1 MPAPLP
7 PSPHYAP
14 FKAGEFRWSMGLEPL
29 DLHDWIQVD
38 EGSPLELA
46 EKERL
51 LSERHGAVFDALP
64 EAQAGSV
71 EVLGLLIEHLPA
83 RFPDV
88 YRREGDVLLHLASGG
103 RWRLDDQTIHPLDL
117 AGRLVQEDLC
127 LMREDAESGLYRLVG
142 ASLCF
147 PTGWNLADKIGRS
160 VGAIHA
166 PIPRYDSD
174 LGSTMDRYFARI
186 KVERP
191 VWRLNWNL
199 MSSPALFQ
207 PRGHILP
214 DSREGITADNAGE
227 RLWLRVERQTLR
239 RLPRSRDILFTI
251 RIHVRPLQDVRNRTG
266 EVARLAAA
274 VRAVPPEVAR
284 YKGLSGVRDAL
295 LGWLA
300 QAEPPASPPRAGQRD

>member
-1 MPAPLP
+1 MPAPSP
-7 PSPHYAP
+7 PSPPYAP
-14 FKAGEFRWSMGLEPL
+14 FKAGDFRWSMGLESL
-29 DLHDWIQVD
+29 DLQDWIEVD
-38 EGSPLELA
+38 ERGQVELA

-64 EAQAGSV
+64 EAQAGSA

-83 RFPDV
+83 RFPDI
-88 YRREGDVLLHLASGG
+88 YRREGDVMVHLAGG
-103 RWRLDDQTIHPLDL
+103 ARWRLGDETLHPLDL

-127 LMREDAESGLYRLVG
+127 LMSEDGESGRYRLVA

-147 PTGWNLADKIGRS
+147 PTGWTLADKMGRS

-166 PIPRYDSD
+166 PIPHYDRQ

-207 PRGHILP
+207 PRGHILR
-214 DSREGITADNAGE
+214 DSRAGITADNAGD

-239 RLPRSRDILFTI
+239 RLPRSHDIVFTI
-251 RIHVRPLQDVRNRTG
+251 RIYVRPLRDVRNRAG
-266 EVARLAAA
+266 EVTRLAAA

-284 YKGLSGVRDAL
+284 YKGLSPVRDAL

-300 QAEPPASPPRAGQRD
+300 QAEPDTTSG